1 MKIISFSRRERMA
14 LYVFVAAA
22 CVYVAVEVIY
32 KSFRVRADG
41 VDARVVAAEKKLRK
55 ANETMQ
61 MQKIA
66 MKHSGDLGDV
76 FLKRPPAEE
85 MSSVLAELEAIASQG
100 RVQISDM
107 KPQPVRVQGREHIF
121 SVRLALRHDLKTV
134 LEFIAALQGGPSF
147 FNVDE
152 FSFERADAAG
162 EGLLCIVVVSRSR
175 LSP

>member
-1 MKIISFSRRERMA
+1 MKIISFSRRERVI
-14 LYVFVAAA
+14 LYAFVAAA
-22 CVYVAVEVIY
+22 CVYIMFEFIY
-32 KSFRVRADG
+32 KSFRVRAQG
-41 VDARVVAAEKKLRK
+41 LDARVAIAEKKLRK

-61 MQKIA
+61 AQKLA
-66 MKHSGDLGDV
+66 TKHSGDLGDV

-85 MSSVLAELEAIASQG
+85 MSSILAELETMASQV

-107 KPQPVRVQGREHIF
+107 KPQPLRTQGREHIF
-121 SVRLALRHDLKTV
+121 SVRLTLRHDLKTI
-134 LEFIAALQGGPSF
+134 LEFIAALQGDPSF

-162 EGLLCIVVVSRSR
+162 ESLLCVVVVSRSR